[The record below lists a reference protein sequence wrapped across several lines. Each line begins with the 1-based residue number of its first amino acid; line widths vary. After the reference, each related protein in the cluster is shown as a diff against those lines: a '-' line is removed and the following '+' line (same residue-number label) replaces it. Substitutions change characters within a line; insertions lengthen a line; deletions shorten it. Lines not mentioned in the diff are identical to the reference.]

1 VGQHAVAAREAIA
14 RGSLRGATLAA
25 LLQAVPT
32 RDRDAWVDA
41 VLGIAEMPDDDP
53 SLPRGAVPY
62 LPCGVAEI
70 LAVVELVP
78 LGPSSV
84 LVDVGSG
91 LGRVVVLAHLL
102 SGACARGIEIQ
113 EHLASAA
120 RASAARL
127 ALHPPVVTFVHGDA
141 TSEDVSL
148 EGDVFFLYA
157 PFNGEM
163 LRRALE
169 RLRAVARSHPIVVC
183 TVGVE
188 LASEDWLTSR
198 PPSSGALTIYDSRR
212 S

>member
-1 VGQHAVAAREAIA
+1 MGQHAVAAREAIA

-84 LVDVGSG
+84 LG
-91 LGRVVVLAHLL
+91 LFNM
-102 SGACARGIEIQ
+102 
-113 EHLASAA
+113 ASAGFRTFSGVTVGLDGSYA
-120 RASAARL
+120 PVHTSLALSAAAFAIVAGVL
-127 ALHPPVVTFVHGDA
+127 F
-141 TSEDVSL
+141 
-148 EGDVFFLYA
+148 
-157 PFNGEM
+157 
-163 LRRALE
+163 
-169 RLRAVARSHPIVVC
+169 LRA
-183 TVGVE
+183 T
-188 LASEDWLTSR
+188 
-198 PPSSGALTIYDSRR
+198 
-212 S
+212 